1 MYQFTDEEREAL
13 WKAQEEANRKYQEN
27 YNKNV
32 KKTHKKI
39 NKVGKFPKFISI
51 IYILTLIVFFLAL
64 LILNVIPFKQLIM
77 LFGALAFLSLLLEVF
92 LRNKHIGKGV
102 RGFASFIA
110 IVLIIGYSTVSA
122 YAMQTLSFLY
132 ATTVDNENKVA
143 SVSENPF
150 NVCITGIDTYG
161 DINEQGRSD
170 VNMIVTV
177 NPQTH
182 QILLT
187 SIPRDYEVYLNEFD
201 AMDKITHTGF
211 YGVKSTLDAEEELLK
226 TTMNYYVKINF
237 STVENFID
245 SIGGVDVYSEDEFV
259 PVKMKDWTVQEGM
272 NHMNGKQALAFARER
287 KAFITGD
294 HQRVKNQQAVF
305 EAIIKKATSKR
316 TMAFNYSKIL
326 YSLKDNFEM
335 NMSSAEIRSLVKLQL
350 MDDPDWKIYK
360 NSLTGGDATKS
371 TYTSGYCYV
380 MTQDYQSIE
389 NAETLINAV
398 LEGQSLAKDDDG
410 EVFVKE

>member
-1 MYQFTDEEREAL
+1 MYQFTEEEKAAL
-13 WKAQEEANRKYQEN
+13 RKAQEEANNKYKEN
-27 YNKNV
+27 YNRNIRKHKN
-32 KKTHKKI
+32 KY
-39 NKVGKFPKFISI
+39 NKVGKFPKFLSV
-51 IYILTLIVFFLAL
+51 IYIIALSLFVLAL
-64 LILNVIPFKQLIM
+64 LILNVIPFNKLIII
-77 LFGALAFLSLLLEVF
+77 FGSLALLSLLLEIF
-92 LRNKHIGKGV
+92 LRNKHIGKGL
-102 RGFASFIA
+102 RGFASFLS
-110 IVLIIGYSTVSA
+110 IVLITGYCTVSA
-122 YAMQTLSFLY
+122 YAFQTLSFLY
-132 ATTVDNENKVA
+132 KTSVDNENKVA
-143 SVSENPF
+143 SVSEDAF

-161 DINEQGRSD
+161 DIDEQGRSD

-177 NPQTH
+177 NPKTS

-201 AMDKITHTGF
+201 AIDKITHTGF
-211 YGVKSTLDAEEELLK
+211 YGVKSTLDAEEELLH

-237 STVENFID
+237 STVEKFID
-245 SIGGVDVYSEDEFV
+245 SIGGVDVYSEDEFT
-259 PVKMKDWTVQEGM
+259 PVKMKDWTVQEGI

-326 YSLKDNFEM
+326 YSLQDNFEM
-335 NMSSAEIRSLVKLQL
+335 NMSSAEVRSLVKLQL
-350 MDDPDWKIYK
+350 MEDPDWKIYK
-360 NSLTGGDATKS
+360 NSLTGGDATKQ

-398 LEGQSLAKDDDG
+398 LDGQTLKKNDNGD
-410 EVFVKE
+410 VFVKE